1 VSSTST
7 TIVISQ
13 NAASLRIC
21 PWGNG
26 DGSTTFNVPDRR
38 YRTLVG
44 RDNRLRCPNIVA
56 KPKNRRGFKFGIFD
70 AGDADGRAYWG

>member
-1 VSSTST
+1 VSITST

-44 RDNRLRCPNIVA
+44 RDNRLRCPTQLQ
-56 KPKNRRGFKFGIFD
+56 K
-70 AGDADGRAYWG
+70 